1 MMLTKKKIVIG
12 LSLILSACLIVSV
25 CFWCFKIIPEKNEKL
40 KIQQMI
46 KQYREEKLK
55 TYAEEN
61 SQFEDYEIDVAFL
74 GDSLTDGYAVEEYYS
89 QFEVSNRGIGGDT
102 TFDLENRLDVSLF
115 DLKPKVAVLLIGANN
130 FRTMFENYER
140 IVQKITSTLPNTK
153 LVLLSLTAMGGK
165 WGKNN
170 EIACFNNVKIKL
182 VAEKY
187 NCEFVDLFTPLLNP
201 ETNEIF
207 ENFTSDGGH
216 LTSAGYEVLTAKI
229 TPVLESLIA

>member
-1 MMLTKKKIVIG
+1 MMLTKKKIVIV
-12 LSLILSACLIVSV
+12 LSLILSVCFLISVSV
-25 CFWCFKIIPEKNEKL
+25 WCFKIIPEKNEKL

-61 SQFEDYEIDVAFL
+61 ATFEDYEIDVAFL
-74 GDSLTDGYAVEEYYS
+74 GDSLTDGYGVKEYYS
-89 QFEVSNRGIGGDT
+89 EFKVANRGISGDT
-102 TFDLENRLDVSLF
+102 TFDLEKRLEVSLF
-115 DLKPKVAVLLIGANN
+115 DLKPKVAVMLIGANN
-130 FRTMFENYER
+130 FRTMFQNYER

-187 NCEFVDLFTPLLNP
+187 NCEFIDLFTPLLNP

-216 LTSAGYEVLTAKI
+216 LTSAGYEVLTAQIK
-229 TPVLESLIA
+229 PVLKSLIV